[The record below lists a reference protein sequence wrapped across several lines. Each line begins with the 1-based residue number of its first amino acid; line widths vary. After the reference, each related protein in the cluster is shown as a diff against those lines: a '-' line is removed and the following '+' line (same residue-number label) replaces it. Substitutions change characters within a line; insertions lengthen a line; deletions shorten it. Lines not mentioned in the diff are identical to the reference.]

1 MQIPLRRVPKLAGE
15 VSQVHL
21 ASPQNNKR
29 PSINAIQRNKE
40 TLVLPAEFSLIAR
53 HFAPLAGEGG
63 LGLTDDAAIITPP
76 AGRELVVTADAM
88 VAGVHFLPDEKPENI
103 ARKLLRVNLSDIAAM
118 GATPLYYLLT
128 LSAPRGLPDEW
139 FAGFA
144 HGLALDQARYN
155 VALLGGDTTS
165 TPGPITLS
173 VTMFGHV
180 APGTALRRSGAR
192 AGDNLYVTGIIGDGV
207 LGLMA
212 LRGEIADPDGTL
224 AAHYRLPEPRLGL
237 DLHGIAT
244 AAMDISD
251 GLIQDAGH
259 MARASG
265 VALEIEISRIPLSP
279 AGRAAGPDFVASGTA
294 GGDDYELV
302 LAAAPESEAALQTS
316 AEAAGIPITRIGQCI
331 AGEPGVRGIDAQGR
345 EIPLGGK
352 GWSHF

>member
-1 MQIPLRRVPKLAGE
+1 M
-15 VSQVHL
+15 
-21 ASPQNNKR
+21 
-29 PSINAIQRNKE
+29 
-40 TLVLPAEFSLIAR
+40 LPAEFSLIAR
-53 HFAPLAGEGG
+53 HFAPLAGDGG

-118 GATPLYYLLT
+118 GAAPLYYLLT

-165 TPGPITLS
+165 TPGPVTLS

-192 AGDNLYVTGIIGDGV
+192 PGDNLYVTGLIGDGV
-207 LGLMA
+207 LGLAA
-212 LRGEIADPDGTL
+212 LRGEIPDPDGSL
-224 AAHYRLPEPRLGL
+224 AARYRFPEPRLGL
-237 DLHGIAT
+237 KLHGIAT

-259 MARASG
+259 IARASG
-265 VALEIEISRIPLSP
+265 VAVEIEVARVPLSA
-279 AGRAAGPDFVASGTA
+279 AGNAAGPDFVASGVA
-294 GGDDYELV
+294 GGDDYELL
-302 LAAAPESEAALQTS
+302 LAAPPEHETTLMAV
-316 AEAAGIPITRIGQCI
+316 AAGPGLAFTRIGRFV
-331 AGEPGVRGIDAQGR
+331 AGAPDVRGIAANGSVMA
-345 EIPLGGK
+345 LGGR